1 MENKFTKGVLERQ
14 EREYNKQSPGQP
26 SVSQNEY
33 IPAQSSPSVLDL
45 SDLFDREAERKAKN
59 KTFYLDVSGGSV
71 IQAIKKTA
79 SDYHV
84 TESKLVN
91 DILKKILFSQN

>member
-33 IPAQSSPSVLDL
+33 ISASPSVLDL

-59 KTFYLDVSGGSV
+59 KTFYLDDSV

>member
-14 EREYNKQSPGQP
+14 EREYNKQSFGQP
-26 SVSQNEY
+26 SASQNEY

-45 SDLFDREAERKAKN
+45 SDLFDREEERKAKN
-59 KTFYLDVSGGSV
+59 KTFYLDDSV